1 MKFLNYP
8 ECRYEIASLTSG
20 ANSTHEAVF
29 GDCRSEQQIF
39 SCFIFISSNF
49 YWPHILKGR
58 VDGMHLQ
65 SHLLIRRRFSR
76 FFRRDFTRHDSE
88 SDKIVSPHW
97 VVVVNPLEY
106 TWRQQVENLK
116 NTHWT
121 ILRWFFLL
129 KKVPVDWLG
138 RTVFFFCCY
147 HEAQQAQ
154 NLVLHFWSL
163 PTK

>member
-8 ECRYEIASLTSG
+8 ECRYETASMTSG
-20 ANSTHEAVF
+20 AISKHEAVF

-76 FFRRDFTRHDSE
+76 F
-88 SDKIVSPHW
+88 SDGIWQDMIRKVIKLYRSTELLLW
-97 VVVVNPLEY
+97 VPWSIHGGNKS
-106 TWRQQVENLK
+106 RISR
-116 NTHWT
+116 THT
-121 ILRWFFLL
+121 GQFLVLGDFFLL
-129 KKVPVDWLG
+129 KKVPVDWRG
-138 RTVFFFCCY
+138 RTVFFFF
-147 HEAQQAQ
+147 
-154 NLVLHFWSL
+154 VT
-163 PTK
+163 TKHSRHKT